1 MPKLPLAL
9 RTKGTPLL
17 LLLGGA
23 VAVTAVVRWA
33 AFERPRP
40 SAKPKPTAMA
50 ALVCEARG
58 AAARPDDASK
68 LANPG
73 ARKAAQQGLGFLT
86 TASKEWTQRH
96 RCFGCHVQAVTME
109 ALTVGLHHQYDVA
122 QSDLGFMVDALEL
135 GVTAGGRVTGAA
147 FQGQAWAR
155 YDAWIDDKHTN
166 DLLQYAA
173 ELIGMQR
180 DDGAIPDDDA
190 RLPITGGTMQTT
202 YQAMQTWR
210 QAFARTADD
219 KWLAP
224 MRKAERYLA
233 QRQAEWKGDGSTYL
247 QDVNFALLGLIAAGV
262 GPGEPAAQALQDQL
276 LARQNADG
284 GWGLGGGG
292 ASNANRASN
301 GNGATGSS
309 GATGQS
315 DALATG
321 QTLYALRLAGH
332 ADGEPAIDRGI
343 AWLIQHQGKDGA
355 WRSLSTGQGG
365 AEKGEAMWAVLGLV
379 AMDVTSVAVEGL
391 RDGQHVAPEMQLA
404 VSARDNQAGGVAK
417 LELYLDDELIAG
429 ACADR
434 LRHRWST
441 AALEDGKHVLDVV
454 ATNSLGQKSRR
465 RYEVYA
471 GDTYLAD
478 LGTRFDEAKQATE
491 IAVRNLALTPE
502 SAGKVE
508 LAIYA
513 VKGANNERAER
524 VYATARD
531 GALGAMTFGWDGKGD
546 DGKAQPR
553 GRYIAE
559 LAFRDRGG
567 EVIQRVETLFLQD
580 SEAALRANYGE
591 IEGQLSMEAG
601 AAAAG
606 TSANTEVELVDE
618 QGNVVQR
625 TRSTEQGNFRFKTVA
640 KGNYKVRMSKKGF
653 GKEELDVQAA
663 PATKPAKA
671 DLTLKKR

>member
-17 LLLGGA
+17 LLIGGA
-23 VAVTAVVRWA
+23 VAATAVVRWV

-40 SAKPKPTAMA
+40 SDKPKPMA

-109 ALTVGLHHQYDVA
+109 ALSVGLHHQYDVA

-233 QRQAEWKGDGSTYL
+233 QRQAEWKDDRSTYL

-284 GWGLGGGG
+284 GWSLDGSG
-292 ASNANRASN
+292 ASNANRAS
-301 GNGATGSS
+301 GA
-309 GATGQS
+309 GQS

-391 RDGQHVAPEMQLA
+391 RDGQHVAPEMLLA

-417 LELYLDDELIAG
+417 LELYLDDERIAG

-434 LRHRWST
+434 LRHQWST
-441 AALEDGKHVLDVV
+441 ASLEDGKHVLDVV

-471 GDTYLAD
+471 GNTYLAD
-478 LGTRFDEAKQATE
+478 LGTRFDEQKQATE

-524 VYATARD
+524 VYATARA

-553 GRYIAE
+553 GRYLAE

-567 EVIQRVETLFLQD
+567 KVIQRVETLFLQD